1 MTTSQLRIKID
12 PALALPLWKQVE
24 QGFRTL
30 ILDGVI
36 QSESILP
43 GSAELAKQLGIN
55 PAATAKAYH
64 NLLAAGL
71 LENRRWGQVSVV
83 DFQQLPLSDHRQLL
97 LREGAREF
105 AVVAHREQCSEAETI
120 ACLNEEFRMKNEEKR
135 NLMAIN
141 NFSRPLEP
149 VNNRTKPLV
158 ENPKPQAPSPK
169 P

>member
-1 MTTSQLRIKID
+1 MTTFQLRIKID

-36 QSESILP
+36 QSESLLP

-71 LENRRWGQVSVV
+71 LENRRWGEVTVV

-105 AVVAHREQCSEAETI
+105 AFVAHRENCSEAETI
-120 ACLNEEFRMKNEEKR
+120 AAYLNEELSVKDEEKR
-135 NLMAIN
+135 TLMATN
-141 NFSRPLEP
+141 DFCRPLEP
-149 VNNRTKPLV
+149 VNNRTKPPV
-158 ENPKPQAPSPK
+158 ENPKP
-169 P
+169 

>member
-1 MTTSQLRIKID
+1 MTTFQLRIKID

-71 LENRRWGQVSVV
+71 LENRRWGEVTVV

-97 LREGAREF
+97 LCEGAREF
-105 AVVAHREQCSEAETI
+105 AFVAHRENCSEAETI
-120 ACLNEEFRMKNEEKR
+120 ACVNEEFRMKNEEKHILIAT
-135 NLMAIN
+135 ND
-141 NFSRPLEP
+141 FSRTREP
-149 VNNRTKPLV
+149 VENRTKHHIESPEPRTL
-158 ENPKPQAPSPK
+158 NPEP
-169 P
+169 

>member
-1 MTTSQLRIKID
+1 MTTFQLRIKID

-64 NLLAAGL
+64 NLLIAGL
-71 LENRRWGQVSVV
+71 LENRRWGEVTVV
-83 DFQQLPLSDHRQLL
+83 DFQHLPLSDHRQLL

-105 AVVAHREQCSEAETI
+105 AFVAHRENCSEAETI
-120 ACLNEEFRMKNEEKR
+120 ACLNEELRVTDEEKR
-135 NLMAIN
+135 TLIATNDL
-141 NFSRPLEP
+141 RHPLEP
-149 VNNRTKPLV
+149 VNNRTNPLV
-158 ENPKPQAPSPK
+158 ENPKPQALSPE